1 MSAFAFDTLKFVR
14 RLTDAGI
21 PQQQAEAQA
30 EVMSEAF
37 VFNMDSLVTRDYLD
51 ARLDARFAQQDARLD
66 VRFAEQDARIDS
78 GFAEHKALMNSGF
91 AEHKALMNSG
101 LAKQDARIDSRFAA
115 QDSDLRARFAQIDK
129 QLFLHTWI
137 LAAIAATTVIPALT
151 KLFNP

>member
-21 PQQQAEAQA
+21 PQLQAEAQA

-37 VFNMDSLVTRDYLD
+37 VFNMDKLVTRDYLD
-51 ARLDARFAQQDARLD
+51 ARFAQQEART
-66 VRFAEQDARIDS
+66 
-78 GFAEHKALMNSGF
+78 
-91 AEHKALMNSG
+91 
-101 LAKQDARIDSRFAA
+101 DSRFA
-115 QDSDLRARFAQIDK
+115 QIEK

-137 LAAIAATTVIPALT
+137 LAVIAATTVIPVLT

>member
-78 GFAEHKALMNSGF
+78 GFAEQKVLMGAGF
-91 AEHKALMNSG
+91 
-101 LAKQDARIDSRFAA
+101 AKQDARISSCFAE
-115 QDSDLRARFAQIDK
+115 QEGDLITRFAQVDK